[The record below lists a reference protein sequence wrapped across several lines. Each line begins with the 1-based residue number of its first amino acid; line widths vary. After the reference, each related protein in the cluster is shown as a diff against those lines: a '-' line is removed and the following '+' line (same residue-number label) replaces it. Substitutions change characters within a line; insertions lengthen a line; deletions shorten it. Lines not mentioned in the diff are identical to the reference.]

1 MDHHN
6 HSAMITNGQ
15 TLINTTTVH
24 VHNNPTTI
32 SHNNHVTTI
41 MDHSGHDMST
51 MAQSGG
57 GMNHVMMM
65 SVRKKKGKIIFK
77 IEKLY
82 FFDF

>member
-1 MDHHN
+1 
-6 HSAMITNGQ
+6 
-15 TLINTTTVH
+15 
-24 VHNNPTTI
+24 
-32 SHNNHVTTI
+32 

-65 SVRKKKGKIIFK
+65 SVRKKHGKIIFK